1 MMRISIFVCAALM
14 AQSDS
19 RDLFDGRS
27 LDGWMWSREEVPP
40 TPSWVARDGMLVA
53 TPGQGKEVYLLTK
66 ESFEDFDF
74 TFEWRAEAG
83 ANSGVKYRIQT
94 YGESTRRIEPVGL
107 EYQITD
113 DETNPDA
120 LSTVRHS
127 AGALYDYVAPVKKG
141 PALAEKWHQ
150 SRILVRG
157 LHVEHWLDGAK
168 VVDVDLDSEAAE
180 KSFNLST
187 RQSRIMLRKQAVRQ
201 SPIALQIHDGMVEFR
216 NLEIRTLK

>member
-1 MMRISIFVCAALM
+1 M
-14 AQSDS
+14 
-19 RDLFDGRS
+19 FDGKS
-27 LDGWMWSREEVPP
+27 LDGWMWSREVAPP
-40 TPSWVARDGMLVA
+40 KPSWVARDGMLVA
-53 TPGQGKEVYLLTK
+53 TPGQGKEVYLLTQ

-83 ANSGVKYRIQT
+83 ANSGVKYRIQS
-94 YGESTRRIEPVGL
+94 YGESTRRIEPTGL

-113 DETNPDA
+113 DVTNPDA

-141 PALAEKWHQ
+141 PAVAKVWHQ
-150 SRILVRG
+150 SRIVARG

-180 KSFNLST
+180 KSFEGST
-187 RQSRIMLRKQAVRQ
+187 RQSRFMLRKQAVRK
-201 SPIALQIHDGMVEFR
+201 SPIALQIHDGVVEFR
-216 NLEIRTLK
+216 NLKIQTLK

>member
-1 MMRISIFVCAALM
+1 M
-14 AQSDS
+14 AQAGS
-19 RDLFDGRS
+19 RDLFDGKT
-27 LDGWMWSREEVPP
+27 LDGWMWSREAAPP
-40 TPSWVARDGMLVA
+40 APSWVARDGMLVA

-113 DETNPDA
+113 DVTNPDA

-127 AGALYDYVAPVKKG
+127 AGALYDYVAPAKKG
-141 PALAEKWHQ
+141 PALAKVWHQ
-150 SRILVRG
+150 SRIVARG

-180 KSFNLST
+180 KSFEGST
-187 RQSRIMLRKQAVRQ
+187 RQSRFMLRKQAVRK
-201 SPIALQIHDGMVEFR
+201 SPIALQIHDGVVEFR
-216 NLEIRTLK
+216 NLKIQTLK

>member
-1 MMRISIFVCAALM
+1 MMRSLILVCAALM
-14 AQSDS
+14 AQSGS
-19 RDLFDGRS
+19 RDLFDGKS
-27 LDGWMWSREEVPP
+27 LNGWMWSREETPP
-40 TPSWVARDGMLVA
+40 QPSWVAREGMLVA

-83 ANSGVKYRIQT
+83 ANSGVKYRIQN
-94 YGESTRRIEPVGL
+94 YGDSTRRIEPVGL

-113 DETNPDA
+113 DVTNPDA

-127 AGALYDYVAPVKKG
+127 AGALYDYVAPVKKV
-141 PALAEKWHQ
+141 PALAKIWHQ
-150 SRILVRG
+150 SRIVARG

-180 KSFNLST
+180 KSFEGSK
-187 RQSRIMLRKQAVRQ
+187 RQSRFMLRKQAVRK

-216 NLEIRTLK
+216 NLKIQTLK

>member
-1 MMRISIFVCAALM
+1 MFGVSIFVCFALM
-14 AQSDS
+14 AQSGF
-19 RDLFDGRS
+19 RDLFDGKT
-27 LDGWMWSREEVPP
+27 LNGWMWSREDAPP
-40 TPSWVARDGMLVA
+40 QPSWVARDGMLVA

-66 ESFEDFDF
+66 EAFEDFDF

-94 YGESTRRIEPVGL
+94 YGESVRRIEPVGL

-141 PALAEKWHQ
+141 PAVAKKWHL

-168 VVDVDLDSEAAE
+168 IVDVDLDSEAAG
-180 KSFNLST
+180 KSFELST
-187 RQSRIMLRKQAVRQ
+187 RQSRVMLRKQAVRK

-216 NLEIRTLK
+216 HLRIRTLK